1 MTWFEESLHVARHGY
16 AQRIEV
22 IRELHRETTPFQEMA
37 ILESKGLGRVLVLD
51 GVVQTTE
58 RDEFV
63 YHEMI
68 SHVPMLAHGNA
79 KRVLIIGGGDGGVL
93 REVLHHPVEQAVMVE
108 IDRAVV
114 ERCRDLMPALSDGAF
129 DDPRAEVLYE
139 DGIRFVADRTEPFD
153 VIIVDSTDPMGPG
166 EVLFTERF
174 YADCARLVGEH
185 GVVVTQCGVPF
196 FQGSELSASQDRLRP
211 HFSDVSA
218 FVVSVPTYVGGVMT
232 LGWAS
237 NAAALRHLSE
247 ADLTDRYAAV
257 GLATRYYSPTVH
269 RAAFALPPFVT
280 RLLG

>member
-1 MTWFEESLHVARHGY
+1 MTWFDETLHLARHGY

-22 IRELHRETTPFQEMA
+22 VREVHREKTPFQDMA
-37 ILESKGLGRVLVLD
+37 ILESRGFGRVLVLD

-68 SHVPMLAHGNA
+68 SHVPMLGHGQA
-79 KRVLIIGGGDGGVL
+79 RRVLIIGGGDGGVL
-93 REVLHHPVEQAVMVE
+93 REVLRHPVERAVMVE

-114 ERCRDLMPALSDGAF
+114 ERCREFMPGLSDGAF
-129 DDPRAEVLYE
+129 DDPRAEVLFD
-139 DGIRFVADRTEPFD
+139 DGIRYVEDQTEPFD

-174 YADCARLVGEH
+174 YANCARLLGER

-196 FQGSELSASQDRLRP
+196 FQGSELAASQDRLKP
-211 HFSDVSA
+211 HFADVSA
-218 FVVSVPTYVGGVMT
+218 FVLAVPTYVGGLMT
-232 LGWAS
+232 LGWAA
-237 NAAALRHLSE
+237 NDPGLRHRSE
-247 ADLTDRYAAV
+247 SDLTERYVDA
-257 GLATRYYSPTVH
+257 GLATRYYSPPVH
-269 RAAFALPPFVT
+269 RAAFALPPFVI